1 MMAGMFVIGGAMARL
16 TKSEAARQLGIS
28 RTYLYKLI
36 NDGHVSPAPDGM
48 IDTAEL
54 VRVAPLVDS
63 VKKQPRTSMDNIP
76 MDTDN
81 TEDNTDDV
89 SSETGSTVVKHVHE
103 QLTTNVNRQEF
114 TAMVDILR
122 EQLQGAQERERHYQE
137 QIERLTHMLEESQ
150 QQTRRLL
157 PTPVQ
162 GGVFARLFRRKPF

>member
-48 IDTAEL
+48 IDTVEL

-63 VKKQPRTSMDNIP
+63 TKKQSRTSMDSTTV
-76 MDTDN
+76 DTDN
-81 TEDNTDDV
+81 TEDNTEDV
-89 SSETGSTVVKHVHE
+89 SSEAGNTVVKHVHE
-103 QLTTNVNRQEF
+103 HLTTDVNRQEF
-114 TAMVDILR
+114 TAIVDILR
-122 EQLQGAQERERHYQE
+122 EQLQEAQERERHYQE

-157 PTPVQ
+157 PLPVQ
-162 GGVFARLFRRKPF
+162 GGFFARLFRRKPS